1 MFYIASVLGALAVWL
16 VMPSTG
22 SNFRKPRKLGA
33 LLGLAA
39 LGGGLMFLLKQAGDQ
54 PGPDV
59 FYYVFTAI
67 AAIAAVRVITHPR
80 PVYAALYFVLVV
92 LAVAG
97 LFIVLEAEF
106 MAFALVIIYAGAI
119 LVTYL
124 FVIMLAT
131 LPQAVGEEEKA
142 PAYDRVAREPFS
154 SVVLGFALLAVL
166 GHVIFSAKPGELQPT
181 QRYASKGDVVT
192 VVNDMPKRAMKVL
205 VAHDLLPADVPGAKG
220 VRLWAAGDRKIVAV
234 IGDKD
239 AAVDIELN
247 DELRAE
253 LAGQI
258 ANIDRVGLALFESH
272 PLGIE
277 LAGVILLLSMV
288 GAIVIGKKRVLTE
301 IEEGHFVPPAKR

>member
-1 MFYIASVLGALAVWL
+1 MDYAFYIATVLGALAVWL

-22 SNFRKPRKLGA
+22 SKPKKLGA

-39 LGGGLMFLLKQAGDQ
+39 LGGGLMFLLRQADAAGSR
-54 PGPDV
+54 PDV

-131 LPQAVGEEEKA
+131 LPQAPGQEEQT

-166 GHVIFSAKPGELQPT
+166 GHVIFAGKPGEMQPT

-205 VAHDLLPADVPGAKG
+205 AAHDLLPGDLPG
-220 VRLWAAGDRKIVAV
+220 VQLWAAGDRKIVATWGPTDQRTV
-234 IGDKD
+234 NEIQ
-239 AAVDIELN
+239 VT

-301 IEEGHFVPPAKR
+301 IEEGHFVPPAKQ